1 MATSTD
7 WDTMVQDQPWRHMAL
22 NASSWAWLN
31 KASRLKWWLHK
42 LASHGSSVA
51 QPLKTALQKAV
62 TWLPPTVRYRSWP
75 LNGDNFPWLAS
86 TSSWLLLTWRALV
99 SGLVASSKAT
109 LWDNL
114 VVPAPRDTM
123 ELPLSWQS
131 CQPSIKPPL
140 LDGWHRKAVRIL
152 PHFMLMGTFGPSFT
166 WMMLA
171 TKPASMAG
179 FAQKWHCLETCSVCG
194 IHATDLVFWWKYVS
208 LFPHMFYWVVQTRTH
223 ALQGRDDNV

>member
-1 MATSTD
+1 
-7 WDTMVQDQPWRHMAL
+7 MAL

-42 LASHGSSVA
+42 LASHGSS
-51 QPLKTALQKAV
+51 ALQKAV
-62 TWLPPTVRYRSWP
+62 TWLPPTATQWRQFP
-75 LNGDNFPWLAS
+75 LAGLHHLLVAFDLAGF
-86 TSSWLLLTWRALV
+86 
-99 SGLVASSKAT
+99 GLVVS
-109 LWDNL
+109 
-114 VVPAPRDTM
+114 APRDTM

-140 LDGWHRKAVRIL
+140 FNGWHRKAVGASWLVQVSPFSNNMVRIL
-152 PHFMLMGTFGPSFT
+152 PHFMLMGTFGSSFT

-194 IHATDLVFWWKYVS
+194 IHATDLVFWWKYAS

>member
-1 MATSTD
+1 MAEQSIQTQVVVAQAGKPWLLSGTATQNSSAESCDMATTNCD
-7 WDTMVQDQPWRHMAL
+7 
-22 NASSWAWLN
+22 
-31 KASRLKWWLHK
+31 
-42 LASHGSSVA
+42 
-51 QPLKTALQKAV
+51 
-62 TWLPPTVRYRSWP
+62 
-75 LNGDNFPWLAS
+75 S

-99 SGLVASSKAT
+99 TGLVASSKAT

-114 VVPAPRDTM
+114 LVSAPRHTV

-131 CQPSIKPPL
+131 CQLSIKPPL
-140 LDGWHRKAVRIL
+140 LDGWHRKAVGASWLVQASPFSNNMVRIL
-152 PHFMLMGTFGPSFT
+152 GTFGSSFT

>member
-1 MATSTD
+1 MAEQSIQTQ
-7 WDTMVQDQPWRHMAL
+7 VVVAQAA
-22 NASSWAWLN
+22 N
-31 KASRLKWWLHK
+31 
-42 LASHGSSVA
+42 HGSSVA

-99 SGLVASSKAT
+99 AGLVASSKAT

-114 VVPAPRDTM
+114 VVSAPRIETQWSCPCHGSRANRASNHLCWTGGTGKQWA
-123 ELPLSWQS
+123 LPGRLVQASPFS
-131 CQPSIKPPL
+131 NNM
-140 LDGWHRKAVRIL
+140 VRIL
-152 PHFMLMGTFGPSFT
+152 PHFMLMGTFGSSFT

-208 LFPHMFYWVVQTRTH
+208 LFPHMFYWAVQTRTH